1 MKKSFILFLL
11 TGIVA
16 GMLSMSC
23 SKKQAKVQ
31 NEKRTITVAY
41 RQNDIPYSWINE
53 KGETVGYEYDLLREV
68 EKLLPQYKFK
78 YIGTTQA
85 DALIG
90 LDAGR
95 NHIVLSGL
103 FKNPLREEKYGIPKN
118 PESATVT
125 GFVAHRKFESNLK
138 GFNDVNG
145 YRDIVENNLRLAPV
159 NSSTGLYGIVLEYDQ
174 NNPDKKL
181 TYETNTTRFEAAEQL
196 DWLLQGRY
204 DAVIFNEN
212 SYDLVVSTDKKYS
225 DLLIFVPTYSI
236 GVYPLF
242 NKKDVQLLAD
252 YEKAYEE
259 LYKNGTVARIQEK
272 YFGKDVL
279 ALLRDSEKV
288 HFD

>member
-1 MKKSFILFLL
+1 MKKNSSLL
-11 TGIVA
+11 LLVSAVA
-16 GMLSMSC
+16 GMLCMSC
-23 SKKQAKVQ
+23 SKKESNAK

-41 RQNDIPYSWINE
+41 RQNDIPYSWVNE

-68 EKLLPQYKFK
+68 EKILPQYKFK
-78 YIGTTQA
+78 YIGTTQE

-103 FKNPLREEKYGIPKN
+103 FTNPLREEKYGIPKN

-125 GFVAHRKFESNLK
+125 GFVVNRKFESNLK
-138 GFNDVNG
+138 RFNDVNG

-196 DWLLQGRY
+196 DWLIQGRY

-212 SYDLVVSTDKKYS
+212 SFELVVSTDKKYS

-259 LYKNGTVARIQEK
+259 LYKNGTVARLQEK

>member
-78 YIGTTQA
+78 YIGTTQE

-103 FKNPLREEKYGIPKN
+103 WNCIPSNHYYICRIRFIPPDNASDNFPDFKFLYLDCSGI
-118 PESATVT
+118 S
-125 GFVAHRKFESNLK
+125 GS
-138 GFNDVNG
+138 
-145 YRDIVENNLRLAPV
+145 LAAG
-159 NSSTGLYGIVLEYDQ
+159 NHHIHYLAFYIQ
-174 NNPDKKL
+174 KK
-181 TYETNTTRFEAAEQL
+181 TY
-196 DWLLQGRY
+196 
-204 DAVIFNEN
+204 
-212 SYDLVVSTDKKYS
+212 
-225 DLLIFVPTYSI
+225 
-236 GVYPLF
+236 
-242 NKKDVQLLAD
+242 
-252 YEKAYEE
+252 
-259 LYKNGTVARIQEK
+259 
-272 YFGKDVL
+272 
-279 ALLRDSEKV
+279 
-288 HFD
+288 